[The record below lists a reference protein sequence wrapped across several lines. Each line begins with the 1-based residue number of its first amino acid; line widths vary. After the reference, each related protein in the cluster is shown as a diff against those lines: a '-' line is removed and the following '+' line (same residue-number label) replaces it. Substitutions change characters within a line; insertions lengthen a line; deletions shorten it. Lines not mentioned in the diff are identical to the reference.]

1 MPLPPYCSVG
11 SGERRPAAFPCF
23 RGGDPLSEAAARMF
37 QGTEANAYPRSP
49 VEGVISKYLPSS
61 FSRHLTV
68 FESASE
74 RCMFRVVQFIF
85 VSVVKA
91 SGEVLCGL
99 SKTFFRCNYY
109 IVIYGRKK
117 NGRLNSLLDDEVS
130 ETHQTVKKNMT
141 YHEF

>member
-1 MPLPPYCSVG
+1 
-11 SGERRPAAFPCF
+11 
-23 RGGDPLSEAAARMF
+23 MF

-99 SKTFFRCNYY
+99 SKTFFGATISNLW
-109 IVIYGRKK
+109 KEK